1 MKKGKEKTGLYKDWL
16 IARHD
21 EETALIMKELARKG
35 VNKSEFIRN
44 AVKRYYRNRDFLRLE
59 EELGR
64 LERIVNGLSALAS
77 VKQEAVNTMSEN
89 VDSVSDDVILAAGL
103 KEFLEAGFVDEDDI
117 EI

>member
-21 EETALIMKELARKG
+21 EETVLIMKELARKG

-44 AVKRYYRNRDFLRLE
+44 AVKSYYHNRDLLRLE

-64 LERIVNGLSALAS
+64 LESIVNGLSALAS
-77 VKQEAVNTMSEN
+77 VKREAVNTMSEN
-89 VDSVSDDVILAAGL
+89 DYVSDDDILAAGL
-103 KEFLEAGFVDEDDI
+103 KEFLEAGFIDENDI